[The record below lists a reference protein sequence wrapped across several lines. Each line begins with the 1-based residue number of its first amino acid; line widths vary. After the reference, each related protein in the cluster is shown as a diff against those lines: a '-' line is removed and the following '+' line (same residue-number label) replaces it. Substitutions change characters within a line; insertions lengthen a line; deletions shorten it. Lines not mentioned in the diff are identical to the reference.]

1 MAFTFTTLKT
11 AIQDYTQNTETT
23 FTNNLI
29 RFILNAEE
37 RVLKEC
43 QLDDFRKNVT
53 GSATQS
59 TKFLTKPTDFLSP
72 FSLSVV
78 NSSDNEF
85 LQYKHTTF
93 LQDYTPDPS
102 TTGVPK
108 YYGDWDE
115 NSFILAPTPD
125 DDYTMELHYFYRPQ
139 SITAASDGTS
149 WLGTNAELCL
159 LYGSLVEAYT
169 FMKGEADLL
178 QVYNAR
184 FMESLQWLKHLGEA
198 KQIHDEY
205 RHDSILRVERDARPA
220 Q

>member
-11 AIQDYTQNTETT
+11 AIQDYTDNTEST
-23 FTNNLI
+23 FVSQLT

-37 RVLKEC
+37 RILKEC

-53 GSATQS
+53 GTVTQS
-59 TKFLTKPTDFLSP
+59 VKFLSKPTDFLYP

-78 NSSDNEF
+78 NSSNNEF
-85 LQYKHTTF
+85 LEYKHTTF
-93 LQDYTPDPS
+93 VQDYTPDPT

-115 NSFILAPTPD
+115 NSFIVAPTPD
-125 DDYTMELHYFYRPQ
+125 GSYVAELHYFYRPQ
-139 SITAASDGTS
+139 SITASDDGTS

-159 LYGSLVEAYT
+159 LYGSLMEAYT
-169 FMKGEADLL
+169 FMKGEQDLL
-178 QVYNAR
+178 SLYNGR
-184 FMESLQWLKHLGEA
+184 FQESLQWLKNLGEGD
-198 KQIHDEY
+198 QTRDEY
-205 RHDSILRVERDARPA
+205 RYDSLRREP